1 MYSIAED
8 WALHPNVL
16 GLDLHLPGM
25 IASSRSRGNVCRV
38 STVMSDIFAPV
49 LGFSSKMVR
58 VSSPSSFI
66 PSMVPVATALQ
77 PIMVSRGFFDDRWL
91 YRILPSRDSILN
103 LPVTIVVS
111 SWYIA
116 SGNRPRKIQEQPRR
130 TLSCLRVND
139 EPPYHSAW
147 VLSTISDS
155 LTVKPVVIPVRLG
168 KFSRLS
174 KSNNLSIVQVQMYI
188 HVTSDTLFWMRKEL
202 SQRVMWS
209 V

>member
-116 SGNRPRKIQEQPRR
+116 SGNRPCIYIC
-130 TLSCLRVND
+130 TC
-139 EPPYHSAW
+139 
-147 VLSTISDS
+147 TIDKLLDFDNRENFPS
-155 LTVKPVVIPVRLG
+155 LTGMTTGFTVRLSLMVDKTQAEWYGGSSFTRRHDNVRLG
-168 KFSRLS
+168 CSCIFLGLFPAFCLS
-174 KSNNLSIVQVQMYI
+174 FVN
-188 HVTSDTLFWMRKEL
+188 H
-202 SQRVMWS
+202 
-209 V
+209 